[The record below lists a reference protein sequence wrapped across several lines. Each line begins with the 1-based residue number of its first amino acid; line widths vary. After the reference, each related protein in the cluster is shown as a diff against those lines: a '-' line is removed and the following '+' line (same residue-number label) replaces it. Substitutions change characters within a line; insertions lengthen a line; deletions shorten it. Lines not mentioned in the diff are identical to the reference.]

1 MRLGMLFS
9 IEFSFEFSF
18 EFMSFA
24 HVTELARLSM
34 LLARLQLYRQS
45 PSCNH
50 KTSYMEP
57 HDVKAT
63 GHGEAGFGMA

>member
-1 MRLGMLFS
+1 
-9 IEFSFEFSF
+9 
-18 EFMSFA
+18 MSFA